1 MDVTCDARRSGP
13 HTNVDGGHE
22 APMMRCSTCGERLS
36 PDTERCPT
44 CGTAVSRAPARL
56 ESVGGPASHAGHAP
70 QRCARCG
77 YQGQGVP
84 YFSRTG
90 HVGLLVG
97 VSLFTYGLGGLAY
110 WLARRRHYI
119 CPNCGLGW
127 ELAARALPSGGSDS
141 AGALAPQADVPLP
154 TAGVKRRVLGSALIL
169 LASFL
174 IMIGII
180 EVEAA
185 AIAVGSVFGAG
196 GSGMFFWGWK
206 ALQERRQALT
216 TGLQRKILRL
226 ATRKGG
232 TLTVT
237 EVAAD
242 LNLSLPAAEKVL
254 IQMDDG
260 FRVRSDV
267 TDNGILLFEF
277 PEVMHRNRLEAGEA

>member
-1 MDVTCDARRSGP
+1 
-13 HTNVDGGHE
+13 
-22 APMMRCSTCGERLS
+22 MMRCSTCGERLAM
-36 PDTERCPT
+36 DTDRCPT
-44 CGTAVSRAPARL
+44 CGTAVSRTVARFD
-56 ESVGGPASHAGHAP
+56 GGSFAASGT
-70 QRCARCG
+70 QRCPRCG
-77 YQGQGVP
+77 YHGQGVP

-127 ELAARALPSGGSDS
+127 QNAARSLPAVAGSNREGRSESDAVLPSGG
-141 AGALAPQADVPLP
+141 L
-154 TAGVKRRVLGSALIL
+154 KRRFLGSVMIL
-169 LASFL
+169 FASFL
-174 IMIGII
+174 IMMGVI
-180 EVEAA
+180 EFTPELF
-185 AIAVGSVFGAG
+185 AVGSVFGAA

-206 ALQERRQALT
+206 GLQERRQALT
-216 TGLQRKILRL
+216 TSLQRKILRL
-226 ATRKGG
+226 ATHRGG

-254 IQMDDG
+254 VQMDDG

-267 TDNGILLFEF
+267 TKDGILLFEF
-277 PEVMHRNRLEAGEA
+277 PEVMHRNRLESGGV